1 MFEVWT
7 PPTMIWSMR
16 YSLKKWA
23 HDSHDS
29 LNYVPCT
36 CWQWNLP
43 DQGLTCRNPAFFFHL
58 RLPLS
63 PQRNL
68 KTWLLEFEVPESLSI
83 FGKSSTHKLRTNR
96 HQPREES
103 SCLVHGVQW
112 GLTIT
117 CSDWVRQK
125 ARKIKQLVH
134 TNPSWKQEANL
145 SYVIEFVISSSGYDT
160 VESAEKNL
168 ARLILGKL
176 R

>member
-23 HDSHDS
+23 HDS
-29 LNYVPCT
+29 LNCVSCT

-43 DQGLTCRNPAFFFHL
+43 DQGLTCLRNPAFFFHL

-83 FGKSSTHKLRTNR
+83 FGKSSTHKLRTNH
-96 HQPREES
+96 HQPPFWWRIQLPGTW
-103 SCLVHGVQW
+103 CPI
-112 GLTIT
+112 IT
-117 CSDWVRQK
+117 CSNWVRQK
-125 ARKIKQLVH
+125 ARKMKEKKAISTYYIVLSNGNTEASQAMIQTGNKRPICHMLFYLLLVH
-134 TNPSWKQEANL
+134 QSM
-145 SYVIEFVISSSGYDT
+145 I
-160 VESAEKNL
+160 
-168 ARLILGKL
+168 R
-176 R
+176 

>member
-23 HDSHDS
+23 HDS
-29 LNYVPCT
+29 LNCVSCT

-43 DQGLTCRNPAFFFHL
+43 DQGLTCRNPAVFFHL
-58 RLPLS
+58 RLSLS

-117 CSDWVRQK
+117 CSNWVKQK
-125 ARKIKQLVH
+125 ARKMKEKKAISTYYIVLSNGNTEASQAMIQTGNKRPICHMLFYLLLVH
-134 TNPSWKQEANL
+134 QSM
-145 SYVIEFVISSSGYDT
+145 I
-160 VESAEKNL
+160 
-168 ARLILGKL
+168 R
-176 R
+176 